1 MSMSSTDKAGF
12 AKGMRDGIPIAM
24 GYFAVAFSL
33 GITARDCGFSPLQGF
48 VASITT
54 YASAGQ
60 YIGFTLYAAKAT
72 IIQLI
77 IMTIITNARYVLMGF
92 ALNQRLPEDT
102 SMGRRLLTGLAITDE
117 IFGITIARPGQI
129 NPFYPFGA
137 LVCAVP
143 FWALGTGLGITLG
156 SILPARIVSALSVA
170 LFGMFL
176 AVIIPASRKDKI
188 VALTVAFSFAASYA
202 AIHAPVISQLSSGN
216 RTILLTVVISAA
228 AAILFPV
235 AAGKSAPGAPDN
247 DAPGTSAPKE
257 NISYQEENYVS

>member
-1 MSMSSTDKAGF
+1 MSTTDKAGF
-12 AKGMRDGIPIAM
+12 ARGMRDGIPIAM

-33 GITARDCGFSPLQGF
+33 GITARDCGFNALQGF
-48 VASITT
+48 FASITT

-60 YIGFTLYAAKAT
+60 YIGFTLYAAQAT

-77 IMTIITNARYVLMGF
+77 IMTIITNARYLLMGF
-92 ALNQRLPEDT
+92 ALNQRLPEGT

-117 IFGITIARPGQI
+117 IFGITIAQPGQI

-143 FWALGTGLGITLG
+143 FWAIGTSLGITMG

-176 AVIIPASRKDKI
+176 AVIIPACRKDKI
-188 VALTVAFSFAASYA
+188 VALVVAVSFAASYA
-202 AIHAPVISQLSSGN
+202 GVHAPLISEISSGN

-228 AAILFPV
+228 AALLFPV
-235 AAGKSAPGAPDN
+235 ANAR
-247 DAPGTSAPKE
+247 KE
-257 NISYQEENYVS
+257 QETQEKQESSKEVPCVQ

>member
-1 MSMSSTDKAGF
+1 MSSTDKAGF

-92 ALNQRLPEDT
+92 GDLRDHYRPARTDQP
-102 SMGRRLLTGLAITDE
+102 LLSFRSIGLRGTVLGSWD
-117 IFGITIARPGQI
+117 RPGDRPREHPSGPNRQRAERR
-129 NPFYPFGA
+129 P
-137 LVCAVP
+137 VRDVP
-143 FWALGTGLGITLG
+143 RGDHPCQPQRQDRRSYRGVQFRGQLRGDPC
-156 SILPARIVSALSVA
+156 SRD
-170 LFGMFL
+170 
-176 AVIIPASRKDKI
+176 IPAQLRQPDDPSDRGDLRGSSDPVPGRCRKER
-188 VALTVAFSFAASYA
+188 
-202 AIHAPVISQLSSGN
+202 SG
-216 RTILLTVVISAA
+216 R
-228 AAILFPV
+228 P
-235 AAGKSAPGAPDN
+235 
-247 DAPGTSAPKE
+247 
-257 NISYQEENYVS
+257 

>member
-1 MSMSSTDKAGF
+1 MSNTDKAGF

-117 IFGITIARPGQI
+117 IFGITIARPGI
-129 NPFYPFGA
+129 PSPYYGFGA
-137 LVCAVP
+137 WSAAVP
-143 FWALGTGLGITLG
+143 MWALGTSIGIITG
-156 SILPARIVSALSVA
+156 TALPARIVSALSVA
-170 LFGMFL
+170 IFGMFI
-176 AVIIPASRKDKI
+176 AVIIPPARKDRMI
-188 VALTVAFSFAASYA
+188 GIAVFVSFACSYA
-202 AIHAPVISQLSSGN
+202 AAHLPFMAKISSGN
-216 RTILLTVVISAA
+216 RTIILTLLISAVF
-228 AAILFPV
+228 AAI
-235 AAGKSAPGAPDN
+235 APRTAEPPAQEAPDTES
-247 DAPGTSAPKE
+247 PV
-257 NISYQEENYVS
+257 QEA

>member
-1 MSMSSTDKAGF
+1 MSSTDKAGF

-77 IMTIITNARYVLMGF
+77 IMTITNARYVLMGF

-143 FWALGTGLGITLG
+143 FWALGTGLGIALG

-202 AIHAPVISQLSSGN
+202 AIHAPVISRLSSGN

-235 AAGKSAPGAPDN
+235 AAGKSAPGAPEEDTPGET
-247 DAPGTSAPKE
+247 APEEIMPD
-257 NISYQEENYVS
+257 QEENYVC

>member
-1 MSMSSTDKAGF
+1 MSSTDKAGF
-12 AKGMRDGIPIAM
+12 AQGMRDGIPIAM

-60 YIGFTLYAAKAT
+60 YIGFTLYAARAT

-92 ALNQRLPEDT
+92 ALNQRLPENT
-102 SMGRRLLTGLAITDE
+102 SMGRRLITGLAITDE
-117 IFGITIARPGQI
+117 IFGITIARPGLT
-129 NPFYPFGA
+129 NPYYPFGA
-137 LVCAVP
+137 WVCAVP
-143 FWALGTGLGITLG
+143 FWALGTALGISLG

-176 AVIIPASRKDKI
+176 AVIIPASRKDRI
-188 VALTVAFSFAASYA
+188 VALTVAVSFAASYA
-202 AIHAPVISQLSSGN
+202 AIHAPYIRELSSGN

-228 AAILFPV
+228 AAVLFPV
-235 AAGKSAPGAPDN
+235 AAEKGNADN
-247 DAPGTSAPKE
+247 TSKDAP
-257 NISYQEENYVS
+257 IQEVDYVS